1 MRVLAITILTLMLGL
16 AGITTTVSAT
26 GDTIPDYA
34 KWGIVAVKETQTKYN
49 VDILD
54 YKHIG
59 RSSLSASESRE
70 QFKLWVRAK
79 DGKQFAV
86 YVHVDFNPN
95 TQQLKKY
102 NFPNLIAANRL
113 EKWRTRCLFLTEQV
127 WFFILLNSFLLLN
140 KELMFAYN
148 NEYKQMFLLE
158 G

>member
-26 GDTIPDYA
+26 GDTLPDYA
-34 KWGIVAVKETQTKYN
+34 KWGIIAVKETQTKYN

-95 TQQLKKY
+95 TQQLKKVQ
-102 NFPNLIAANRL
+102 FSESDR
-113 EKWRTRCLFLTEQV
+113 R
-127 WFFILLNSFLLLN
+127 
-140 KELMFAYN
+140 
-148 NEYKQMFLLE
+148 
-158 G
+158 